1 MTNKFEQSM
10 LSAEQN
16 YLNKQQA
23 PVETHNRTNNM
34 LNEVLGKI
42 NKFADKVSNLK
53 HQATQGNDPIGAVA
67 GFFDQKKKQEQD
79 PNSLFANN
87 NFQQSV
93 VPGQNQ
99 QSTGQTQQNQQP
111 GTRKPRGNAAT
122 QWQQYLKPSW
132 DKMPPEM
139 KKQFGDDFNSF
150 VQYKMQEANFRRQ
163 GHKL

>member
-23 PVETHNRTNNM
+23 PVESHNRTNNM

-42 NKFADKVSNLK
+42 NKFANKVSNLK
-53 HQATQGNDPIGAVA
+53 YQATQGNDPIGAVA
-67 GFFDQKKKQEQD
+67 GFFDQQKKQEQD

-87 NFQQSV
+87 NFQSSAM
-93 VPGQNQ
+93 PGQTRQ
-99 QSTGQTQQNQQP
+99 PSQQNQQP
-111 GTRKPRGNAAT
+111 GTRKPRGNAVE
-122 QWQQYLKPSW
+122 QWQKYLEPSW
-132 DKMPPEM
+132 NKMPPEM

-163 GHKL
+163 GNKL